1 MRRPVA
7 RSCSACSAAVT
18 TTASGPQKQGLVA
31 AVDPADQKRRR
42 PIGSM
47 RFENHGPPGGAAVRA
62 AFHDEPVAGMGL
74 MLYPFYITGRS
85 RAPHTTRPDPRS
97 RGEYRHSPTAFL
109 AC

>member
-1 MRRPVA
+1 
-7 RSCSACSAAVT
+7 
-18 TTASGPQKQGLVA
+18 VA